1 MGTFVLHEE
10 IGDKAFKKAVS
21 NYLKKHAFQNVNT
34 EDFFVE
40 IKKTS
45 NYDLNNFSKVWLESS
60 VLIRNKP
67 IGYCLKQNDSDAV

>member
-1 MGTFVLHEE
+1 LLLERIPFSFAKASSLTFYQKGMGTFVLHE

-40 IKKTS
+40 IK
-45 NYDLNNFSKVWLESS
+45 NIEL
-60 VLIRNKP
+60 
-67 IGYCLKQNDSDAV
+67 